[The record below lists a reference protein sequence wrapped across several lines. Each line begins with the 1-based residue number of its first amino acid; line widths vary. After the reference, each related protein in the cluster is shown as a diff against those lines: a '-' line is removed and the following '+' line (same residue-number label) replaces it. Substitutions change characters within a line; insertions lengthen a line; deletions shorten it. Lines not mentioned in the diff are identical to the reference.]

1 MPSDTE
7 DRRPRVWLLTGK
19 RAGDRAQMVNL
30 AEALGWPFEEKRLV
44 HSWLGALP
52 NMVIGVSRLSLD
64 RRRSAALGP
73 PWPDLVIA
81 SGRSSAPVARWI
93 GARSGGRTRLVHVGR
108 PWMPPAL
115 FDLVITTPQYALQPA
130 PNILHNSLTLN
141 RPAASGL
148 AAAARAWEPRFADLP
163 RPWTAVL
170 VGGNA
175 RPYLLDDESA
185 KRLAGEAN
193 RAAERRGGSLLVT
206 TSPRTDSRR
215 VRTLRAGISVA
226 CHFHGL
232 DPASQGEN
240 PYLGYLALADD
251 FIVTGDSASMLS
263 EACASGRPVLIF
275 DLPERPDARLRLARW
290 LRAAAPA
297 KLFERLVE
305 LGLVSSTRD
314 MTRFHRNLI
323 EQGLAARLG
332 DPAPAGRP
340 PDTLD
345 DLARAVERVREL
357 LARPAA
363 AEAPCRA
370 ASEG

>member
-1 MPSDTE
+1 MLTWFMPSDTK
-7 DRRPRVWLLTGK
+7 DRTPRVWLLTGK

-52 NMVIGVSRLSLD
+52 NIFMGASRRSLD
-64 RRRSAALGP
+64 RESAAALAP

-81 SGRSSAPVARWI
+81 SGRPSAPVARWVR
-93 GARSGGRTRLVHVGR
+93 ARSGGRTRLVHVGR
-108 PWMPPAL
+108 PWMPPAR
-115 FDLVITTPQYALQPA
+115 FDLVITTPQYALPPA
-130 PNILHNSLTLN
+130 PNVLHNSLTLN
-141 RPAASGL
+141 RPAAADL
-148 AAAARAWEPRFADLP
+148 TAAARIWEPRFAELP

-185 KRLAGEAN
+185 KRLASEAN
-193 RAAERRGGSLLVT
+193 RNAEQRGGSLLVT
-206 TSPRTDSRR
+206 TSPRTDPER
-215 VRTLRAGISVA
+215 VRTLRAGISVP

-232 DPASQGEN
+232 DPARGGDN

-263 EACASGRPVLIF
+263 EACASGRQVLIF

-290 LRAAAPA
+290 LGAAAPT

-323 EQGLAARLG
+323 ERGLAARLG
-332 DPAPAGRP
+332 DPAPAGRQS
-340 PDTLD
+340 DSTD
-345 DLARAVERVREL
+345 DLTRAVERVREL
-357 LARPAA
+357 MA
-363 AEAPCRA
+363 
-370 ASEG
+370 G

>member
-1 MPSDTE
+1 MSSDTE
-7 DRRPRVWLLTGK
+7 DRTPRVWLLTGK

-30 AEALGWPFEEKRLV
+30 AEALGWPLEEKRLV
-44 HSWLGALP
+44 HNWLGALP
-52 NMVIGVSRLSLD
+52 NIVMGESRRSLD
-64 RRRSAALGP
+64 RERSAALTP

-81 SGRSSAPVARWI
+81 SGRPSAPVARWI
-93 GARSGGRTRLVHVGR
+93 RARSGARLVHVGR

-115 FDLVITTPQYALQPA
+115 FDLVITTPQYALRPA
-130 PNILHNSLTLN
+130 PNVLHNSLTLN
-141 RPAASGL
+141 RPAASDL
-148 AAAARAWEPRFADLP
+148 ADAASTWEPRFAELP

-175 RPYLLDDESA
+175 RPYLLDQESA
-185 KRLAGEAN
+185 KRLASEAN
-193 RAAERRGGSLLVT
+193 RTAECSGGSLLVT
-206 TSPRTDSRR
+206 SSPRTDPDR
-215 VRTLRAGISVA
+215 VRTLRAGISVP

-232 DPASQGEN
+232 DPGGDN

-263 EACASGRPVLIF
+263 EACASGRPVSIF
-275 DLPERPDARLRLARW
+275 DLPERPDARLTLARW
-290 LRAAAPA
+290 LGAAAPT

-323 EQGLAARLG
+323 ERGLAARLG

-340 PDTLD
+340 EAMD

-357 LARPAA
+357 M
-363 AEAPCRA
+363 A
-370 ASEG
+370 ASFS